1 VRASATSSDREQAW
15 HLPVP
20 ATGSHRPARVGATVP
35 VPHRRDT
42 RTRPGGHLREIS
54 TRPACKACND
64 AIVPLPSEVVMQV
77 FKDIFA
83 SDVGLLSA
91 ATLAVLLGMAVFFVR
106 FFLKKIREDEAKA
119 GVTR

>member
-1 VRASATSSDREQAW
+1 
-15 HLPVP
+15 
-20 ATGSHRPARVGATVP
+20 
-35 VPHRRDT
+35 
-42 RTRPGGHLREIS
+42 
-54 TRPACKACND
+54 
-64 AIVPLPSEVVMQV
+64 MQV

-119 GVTR
+119 GITR